1 MVKYDPE
8 FIAAKR
14 KKAKGLS
21 EKILDDFA
29 EPPSD
34 MTWQQLIQRHDPTN
48 YSENL
53 WACQFSWFSHLNI
66 SLPLAEH
73 VIHMFVT
80 FLLHL
85 KRDPFSLSNK
95 R

>member
-1 MVKYDPE
+1 MSYIWYDMD
-8 FIAAKR
+8 
-14 KKAKGLS
+14 GLVF
-21 EKILDDFA
+21 ELFELVCHLKIYRL
-29 EPPSD
+29 S
-34 MTWQQLIQRHDPTN
+34 I
-48 YSENL
+48 
-53 WACQFSWFSHLNI
+53 CQFSWFSHLNI